1 MTPRPKDDTG
11 FSLVETLASIAII
24 GVVMTALTTFFVS
37 TTNTLNKERGL
48 QMAVRLAHDGVE
60 LVKSLPGATVVAG
73 RSRKDV
79 ANQLK
84 NDTIPSLDLAALNAT
99 MRPAYDTTLA
109 ATASSVNPVLPI
121 VPERMKVND
130 TSFERHWLVGACTM
144 PLGGGDCGVA
154 AIADPLRYYRVV
166 VAVTWQ
172 NTRACAGGRCSYVTQ
187 TLVSASSTD
196 PVFNP
201 SVTVA
206 PPLPDNP
213 GNQASDVGV
222 AIDPVKLSATTSYP
236 PITWTADNLPP
247 GLSMS
252 DAGLIS
258 GTPKIPGVYVV
269 RVNVQDAS
277 SANDASFNWVVNA
290 LPTLA
295 PPDQTWDAGSAV
307 SYQVPVVGGTAP
319 FTWTAKGLPDGLSI
333 DPVTGVVTGSSKVS
347 GPAAVATVDVT
358 VTDKYQ
364 RSAKAS
370 FKWNVKAA
378 VLSPNRSV
386 PIALNQGEAYSGS
399 VVGGGGSGSYT
410 WSATNLPDGLTISGA
425 GLVTGTVNGSTR
437 YLVTIGIR
445 DSLGA
450 TNSMLVP
457 VDVTVKGTGLRV
469 TAPSTASADRTNAK
483 GTAITTVTAQAGGG
497 AGTYRWTQTGL
508 PPGVSLNATTGA
520 MTGTPTTAGTY
531 IVTLVVTDKAKTSSI
546 FMFVW
551 TIT

>member
-1 MTPRPKDDTG
+1 MTPRPPDDTG
-11 FSLVETLASIAII
+11 FSLVETLTSIAII

-37 TTNTLNKERGL
+37 TTNTLNKERGR
-48 QMAVRLAHDGVE
+48 QVAVRLAHDGVE
-60 LVKSLPGATVVAG
+60 LVRSLPGAAVVAG
-73 RSRKDV
+73 RSLKDV
-79 ANQLK
+79 TNQLK
-84 NDTIPSLDLAALNAT
+84 NAAIPSLDLAALNAT
-99 MRPAYDTTLA
+99 MQPAYDTTLA
-109 ATASSVNPVLPI
+109 EAANSVNPVLPI
-121 VPERMKVND
+121 VPEQMKVND
-130 TSFERHWLVGACTM
+130 TSFERHWFVGACTM
-144 PLGGGDCGVA
+144 SLGGGDCGITV
-154 AIADPLRYYRVV
+154 IANPLRYYRVV

-187 TLVSASSTD
+187 TLVSTSSTD

-252 DAGLIS
+252 DAGVIS
-258 GTPKIPGVYVV
+258 GTPKTPGLYVV
-269 RVNVQDAS
+269 RVSVKDAS
-277 SANDASFNWVVNA
+277 STNDASFNWVVNA

-295 PPDQTWDAGSAV
+295 PPNQTWDAGSAV

-319 FTWTAKGLPDGLSI
+319 FTWTAKGLPSGLSI
-333 DPVTGVVTGSSKVS
+333 NPATGVVTGSSTVS
-347 GPAAVATVDVT
+347 GPAAVATVEVT
-358 VTDKYQ
+358 VTDKYKQ
-364 RSAKAS
+364 SAKAS

-378 VLSPNRSV
+378 VLSPNGSV

-399 VVGGGGSGSYT
+399 AVGGGGSGSYT
-410 WSATNLPDGLTISGA
+410 WSATNLPGELKISSA
-425 GLVTGTVNGSTR
+425 GLVTGTVSGSTR
-437 YLVTIGIR
+437 YLVTINIK
-445 DSLGA
+445 DSLGV

-457 VDVTVKGTGLRV
+457 VNVTVKGTGLRV
-469 TAPSTASADRTNAK
+469 TAPSTASADRTNTK
-483 GTAITTVTAQAGGG
+483 GTAITTVTAEAGGG

-508 PPGVSLNATTGA
+508 PPGISLNATTGA

-531 IVTLVVTDKAKTSSI
+531 IVTLVVTDKANTPST